1 MLLVFTFVALWHD
14 LSLHLLAWGWLTV
27 LFALPEIIASRILPE
42 KKVSRALNGYEWR
55 ERENTRLIW
64 SEIVTKIAVCGNA
77 LV

>member
-42 KKVSRALNGYEWR
+42 KKVSVERQLATSG
-55 ERENTRLIW
+55 EREKHKTDK
-64 SEIVTKIAVCGNA
+64 E
-77 LV
+77 